1 MTPEDFP
8 RLFAAAFSGQ
18 DSAAMAAFFAPDASL
33 QSLTGLWAESPDEIL
48 AAFEA
53 EAAGIFARA
62 RLVTGKGSIR
72 PLNPFAAL
80 LRQRFTISGALTET
94 GEELPRFPAML
105 IAVFERSESAWS
117 VQSLTFTALP

>member
-8 RLFAAAFSGQ
+8 RHFAAAFAAQ
-18 DSAAMAAFFAPDASL
+18 DIATLTAFFAPDASL
-33 QSLTGLWAESPDEIL
+33 QSLTGAWAESLEEI
-48 AAFEA
+48 ASVFDS

-80 LRQRFTISGALTET
+80 LRQRFTISGAVTKT
-94 GEELPRFPAML
+94 ARNCRAFP
-105 IAVFERSESAWS
+105 
-117 VQSLTFTALP
+117 QC

>member
-8 RLFAAAFSGQ
+8 RHFAAAFATQ
-18 DSAAMAAFFAPDASL
+18 DIAALTAFFAPDASL
-33 QSLTGLWAESPDEIL
+33 QSLTGAWAESPEEIV
-48 AAFEA
+48 ATFEA

-80 LRQRFTISGALTET
+80 LRQRFTVSGAVNES
-94 GEELPRFPAML
+94 GAELPRFPAMMV
-105 IAVFERSESAWS
+105 AVLERNDSAWL
-117 VQSLTFTALP
+117 VQSLSFTALA

>member
-1 MTPEDFP
+1 
-8 RLFAAAFSGQ
+8 LQ
-18 DSAAMAAFFAPDASL
+18 AFFGPDASL
-33 QSLTGLWAESPDEIL
+33 QSLTGAWAESPEEI
-48 AAFEA
+48 AAVFEA

-94 GEELPRFPAML
+94 GTEIPRFPAML
-105 IAVFERSESAWS
+105 IAVLERADMQWQ

>member
-8 RLFAAAFSGQ
+8 RHFAAAFAAQ
-18 DSAAMAAFFAPDASL
+18 DIAALTAFFAPDASL
-33 QSLTGLWAESPDEIL
+33 QSLTGAWAESLEEI
-48 AAFEA
+48 ASVFES

-80 LRQRFTISGALTET
+80 LRQRFTISGAVTEN

-105 IAVFERSESAWS
+105 IAVLERADSDWF